1 MFFFI
6 IMSVRIF

>member
-6 IMSVRIF
+6 INKGRL